1 MKAAGTDVVVAV
13 GTTRG
18 GFLLSSNS
26 SRKTWRRSSP
36 FLKGESVN
44 NFAYSPTDGKLYA
57 ATLTEG
63 MFVSK
68 NLGKTWTPINNGLHV
83 RKAWT
88 VAVDPKDP
96 SILYAGT
103 HYGHLFRS
111 GNGGEV
117 WEEVTGLFTA
127 PKRNEWG
134 IDWALGTTGLC
145 IHTVRIDPRN
155 NKRLYIVVSGNGP
168 YRSDD
173 RGETWRLMQNGVLD
187 TCPVGANSNAPDS
200 PKNEKTSQLEKHL
213 QQVHVCTHKLVI
225 SPRTPNLVYQQNH
238 CGVYRSQDGGERW
251 TDVSPSDSLRHG
263 FAIALVENGDQS
275 LYVVPA
281 FQNICKEHNS
291 CVRGELA
298 AYRTQ
303 SGGSKWE
310 KLSTGLPKK
319 VHNCVLRD
327 SMAADQLQPSGLYFG
342 TTTGEVYGSNDGGDT
357 WSDLVKG
364 AGRVQGLVSFTT
376 N

>member
-1 MKAAGTDVVVAV
+1 MVVAV

-18 GFLLSSNS
+18 GFLLTSNS
-26 SRKTWRRSSP
+26 SRKTWRKSAP

-44 NFAYSPTDGKLYA
+44 NFAYSPEDARLYA

-68 NLGKTWTPINNGLHV
+68 NLGKTWTPINKGLNV

-88 VAVDPKDP
+88 VTVDPRDP
-96 SILYAGT
+96 SVLYAGT

-111 GNGGEV
+111 TNGGNG

-155 NKRLYIVVSGNGP
+155 SKRLYIVASGNGP

-187 TCPVGANSNAPDS
+187 ECPVGARSDAPDI

-213 QQVHVCTHKLVI
+213 HQVHVCTHKLII
-225 SPRTPNLVYQQNH
+225 SPRSPNLVYQQNH

-251 TDVSPSDSLRHG
+251 TDISPSDSLRHG
-263 FAIALVENGDQS
+263 FAITLVENGSQA

-298 AYRTQ
+298 AYRNK

-310 KLSTGLPKK
+310 KLSKGLPKK
-319 VHNCVLRD
+319 IHSCVLRD
-327 SMAADQLQPSGLYFG
+327 SMTADPLQPAGLYFG
-342 TTTGEVYGSNDGGDT
+342 TTTGEVYGSNNGGDT
-357 WSDLVKG
+357 WSSLVKG
-364 AGRVQGLVSFTT
+364 AARVQGVVSFTP